1 MTNSSTV
8 AHAEFEA
15 LRSAIDRAH
24 AVIEFDAQGLILG
37 ANANFCRTLGYGL
50 DEIVGQHHRMF
61 CTQEDVE
68 HPEYAEFWD
77 KLGSGHF
84 DSGEYRRIAK
94 GGSEVWLN
102 ATYNPI
108 RDEAGNIVKIIKLAT
123 DITSEKRISAEH
135 ASKLS
140 ALDRSQAVVEFDL
153 SGTILNANR
162 NFLSLT
168 GYTLEEIRGRHHR
181 LFCETAHV
189 ESEAYQ
195 EFWRAL
201 ARGEFK
207 SGEYCRIDK
216 SGREIWL
223 QASYN
228 PVLDAYGKPY
238 KVVKFAADVT
248 AHKTQEAES
257 ESQLRA
263 IDRSRAVVEFD
274 LDGHV
279 LKANKNFL
287 SLMGY
292 SEAELIGEHH
302 RRLCD
307 LEYAQSEDYR
317 SFWARLARGEFV
329 AGEFQRHTR
338 DGREVWLQAIYNPIL
353 DARGRPT
360 KVVKFASDMTEERQR
375 QAEADGKFDAID
387 RAQSVIEFNLD
398 GTIITANMNFRETV
412 GYRLDELVGKHHSM
426 FCEADYAASEDYK
439 LLWKKLAAGE
449 YVADQFRRVARNGR
463 EIWLQA
469 SYNPIFD
476 LHGRPC
482 KVVKFATDIT
492 ADKHRNTEFE
502 GKVNAIARSQAV
514 IEFDLKGY
522 ILTVN
527 DNFLNTLG
535 YQRDELI
542 GQHHRLLCDPSY
554 VASGPYRDFWQA
566 LGRGEYVSDR
576 FMRIGRFGQR
586 IWIQATYNPIF
597 DADGEPYK
605 VVKFA
610 TDITEQVE
618 REEHIQQQ
626 SDAMR
631 EAVQEL
637 HASIASIVENT
648 RLTREMARTTQRE
661 AAQGVKALENSTEAM
676 AAIHKSSE
684 DIEEIVKVI
693 GEIASQTNLLAFN
706 AAIEAARA
714 GEHGLGFSVVADEVR
729 KLAEK
734 SADATRQINRLISQ
748 SLKRIDSGNNVIR
761 VAHDAFG
768 RIAEGVE
775 QTTASVEEI
784 TTTTEDQLGTA
795 DRVDSLIR
803 ELTDSTREADR
814 HDLNARRKAPA
825 RLKAANEG

>member
-1 MTNSSTV
+1 MTDSSTV
-8 AHAEFEA
+8 ATAELEA
-15 LRSAIDRAH
+15 LRHAIGQAS
-24 AVIEFDAQGLILG
+24 AVIEFDAQGIVLN
-37 ANANFCRTLGYGL
+37 ANANFLETLGYSF

-61 CTQEDVE
+61 CTAEDVE
-68 HPEYAEFWD
+68 QPEYAEFWER
-77 KLGSGHF
+77 LGSGHF
-84 DSGEYRRIAK
+84 DSGEYRRVAK
-94 GGSEVWLN
+94 DGREVWLS

-108 RDEAGNIVKIIKLAT
+108 RDEAGDVIKIIKLAT
-123 DITSEKRISAEH
+123 DITREKQISAEH

-140 ALDRSQAVVEFDL
+140 ALDRSQAAIEFDL
-153 SGTILNANR
+153 DGIILDANR
-162 NFLSLT
+162 NFLAVT
-168 GYTLEEIRGRHHR
+168 GYTLDEIRGRHHR
-181 LFCETAHV
+181 LFCENAYV
-189 ESEAYQ
+189 ESEAYG

-201 ARGEFK
+201 ARGEFM
-207 SGEYCRIDK
+207 SGEYCRLDK
-216 SGREIWL
+216 HGREIWL

-228 PVLDAYGKPY
+228 PVLDADGRPY
-238 KVVKFAADVT
+238 KVVKFAADIT
-248 AHKTQEAES
+248 AQKMQEAES
-257 ESQLRA
+257 HSLLRA
-263 IDRSRAVVEFD
+263 IDRSRAVIEFD
-274 LDGHV
+274 LDGNV
-279 LKANKNFL
+279 LKANANFL
-287 SLMGY
+287 ALMGY
-292 SEAELIGEHH
+292 SEAELVGEHH

-317 SFWARLARGEFV
+317 NLWARLTRGEFV
-329 AGEFQRHTR
+329 SGEFQRLTR
-338 DGREVWLQAIYNPIL
+338 DGQEIWLQAIYNPIL

-360 KVVKFASDMTEERQR
+360 KIVKFASDITDERR
-375 QAEADGKFDAID
+375 AQAEADGKFAAID
-387 RAQSVIEFNLD
+387 RAQGVIEFNLD
-398 GTIITANMNFRETV
+398 GTIITANKNFRDVV
-412 GYRLDELVGKHHSM
+412 GYRLDEIVGKHHRM
-426 FCEADYAASEDYK
+426 FCEEDYADSEDYK

-449 YVADQFRRVARNGR
+449 YIADQFKRVARDGR

-476 LHGRPC
+476 LHGRPY

-492 ADKHRNTEFE
+492 DDKHRNTEFE

-522 ILTVN
+522 ILTAN
-527 DNFLNTLG
+527 DNFLHTLG

-554 VASGPYRDFWQA
+554 VASGAYRDFWQT

-626 SDAMR
+626 SQAMR
-631 EAVQEL
+631 GAVEEL

-676 AAIHKSSE
+676 GAIQKSSE

-714 GEHGLGFSVVADEVR
+714 GEHGLGFSVVAEEVR

-775 QTTASVEEI
+775 QTTSSVEEI
-784 TTTTEDQLGTA
+784 ATTTESQLSTA
-795 DRVDSLIR
+795 DRVDGLIR
-803 ELTDSTREADR
+803 ELTDSTRDNVRSDQRTQRAE
-814 HDLNARRKAPA
+814 PP
-825 RLKAANEG
+825 RLKAVNAG